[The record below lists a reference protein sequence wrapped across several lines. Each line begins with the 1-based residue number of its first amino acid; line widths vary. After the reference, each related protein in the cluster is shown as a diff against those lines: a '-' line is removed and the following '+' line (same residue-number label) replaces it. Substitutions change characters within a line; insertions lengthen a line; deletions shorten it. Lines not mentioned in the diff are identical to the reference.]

1 MKKVIV
7 TGTRGFIGLSL
18 MNELNKLGYLTH
30 GFDDSYLY
38 ENNWTEKLIQTLE
51 TLNYDAVFHVGACSD
66 TLEQNVEYMMTR
78 NYESTKIITDWC
90 VKNNKPL
97 IYSSSAANYG
107 TNNLYPSNLYG
118 WSKYVGEGYVISNG
132 GIALRYFNVYG
143 PGEEN
148 KGKMASVAYQMFIK
162 NIKGEKITLFPKKPQ
177 RDFVYIK
184 DIVSANIHALK
195 NYEELS
201 GKYYEVGSGTA
212 RTFEDVL
219 NNMGIEY
226 DYTSED
232 VIPNGYQ
239 FYTCSD
245 KNKWM
250 SGWESTWSLESG
262 IKDYCEYL
270 KK

>member
-18 MNELNKLGYLTH
+18 MSELNKLGYLTH

-38 ENNWTEKLIQTLE
+38 ESNWTEKLLQTLE

-90 VKNNKPL
+90 FKNNKPL

-148 KGKMASVAYQMFIK
+148 KGKMASVAFQMYVK
-162 NIKGEKITLFPKKPQ
+162 NKSGENITLFPKKPQ

-184 DIVSANIHALK
+184 DVVSANIYALE
-195 NYEELS
+195 NYEKLS
-201 GKYYEVGSGTA
+201 GKYYEVGSGSA

-219 NNMGIEY
+219 DNMGISY
-226 DYTSED
+226 GYTSED
-232 VIPNGYQ
+232 VIPEGYQ

-245 KNKWM
+245 VSKWM
-250 SGWESTWSLESG
+250 DGWKSTWDLESG
-262 IKDYCEYL
+262 IKDYSEYL

>member
-7 TGTRGFIGLSL
+7 TGTRGFIGVSL
-18 MNELNKLGYLTH
+18 MKELDKLGYLTH
-30 GFDDSYLY
+30 GFDDSYLS
-38 ENNWTEKLIQTLE
+38 ENNWTEKLLQILE

-78 NYESTKIITDWC
+78 NYESTKIIMDWC
-90 VKNNKPL
+90 IKNNKPM

-107 TNNLYPSNLYG
+107 TNNLYPSNLY
-118 WSKYVGEGYVISNG
+118 
-132 GIALRYFNVYG
+132 
-143 PGEEN
+143 
-148 KGKMASVAYQMFIK
+148 
-162 NIKGEKITLFPKKPQ
+162 KGEKITLFPKKPQ